1 MKIIE
6 EYKSKNRGSS
16 TVYDKAKKLLPSGNT
31 RSALYWRPFPLC
43 MRKGKG
49 SYIWDVDGNKRVDF
63 NYNNTTLILGHN
75 NPEVIKAAEEQLS
88 QGTVL
93 GAATET
99 ELRLAEE
106 ILERLKGS
114 DRIRFTPT
122 GTEANMQALRLARA
136 ISGKPLIAK
145 ALGGYHGSWDGVPLT
160 PDTVGIPN
168 GVKNSTIY
176 FPYNDSESAEMIIK
190 QNREELAAVV
200 IEPTMREMTPKP
212 GFLET
217 LRETTETYD
226 ILLVFDE
233 VISFRLSPGGA
244 QELYGIKPDI
254 TAMGKIIGGGFPVGA
269 YAISSKC
276 MSPLM
281 IPSTILPETTSALL
295 GFSGTFNAFPI
306 AMAAGHAVM
315 KEMTKKKYN
324 MIASMGEDMRKGL
337 RMVFRE
343 EGLNIYVGGT
353 GSFFFIAWS
362 DKGVYDHV
370 SSTIAD
376 KGLFNLFNIGMMN
389 KGFYILGHPNV
400 STVQKKENIK
410 AALTAARET
419 VREMKPIIKKRAPHL
434 IS

>member
-1 MKIIE
+1 
-6 EYKSKNRGSS
+6 
-16 TVYDKAKKLLPSGNT
+16 
-31 RSALYWRPFPLC
+31 

-49 SYIWDVDGNKRVDF
+49 SYIWDVDSNKRVDF

-75 NPEVIKAAEEQLS
+75 HPEVIKAAKEQIS
-88 QGTVL
+88 QGTGL

-99 ELRLAEE
+99 EPRLAEE

-136 ISGKPLIAK
+136 YSGKPLIAK
-145 ALGGYHGSWDGVPLT
+145 AFGGYHGSWDGVPLT

-168 GVKNSTIY
+168 SVKNSTIY
-176 FPYNDSESAEMIIK
+176 FPYNDSEAAEKIIK

-200 IEPTMREMTPKP
+200 IEPTMREMTPNP

-217 LRETTETYD
+217 LRETTETYG

-244 QELYGIKPDI
+244 QELYSITPDI

-269 YAISSKC
+269 YASTSEY

-281 IPSTILPETTSALL
+281 FPSTMLPDTSSALL

-306 AMAAGHAVM
+306 AMAAGYTVM
-315 KEMTKKKYN
+315 KEKKYDK
-324 MIASMGEDMRKGL
+324 IASMGEEMRKGL
-337 RMVFRE
+337 RMVFKE

-353 GSFFFIAWS
+353 GSFFFVAWS
-362 DKGVYDHV
+362 DKEVYDHA
-370 SSTIAD
+370 SSTRAD
-376 KGLFNLFNIGMMN
+376 TGLLNIFNIGMMN

-400 STVQKKENIK
+400 STAQKKENIK
-410 AALTAARET
+410 AALIAARET
-419 VREMKPIIKKRAPHL
+419 VREMKPIIQRRAPHL